1 MAKAHSH
8 YVCQQ
13 CGYES
18 TGWLGKCPN
27 CESWGS
33 LVETVVVSTRAAAH
47 GAASGN
53 SKPINLSEIKTDK
66 LQRISTNI
74 DEFDQ
79 ILGGGIVNAQVIL
92 IAGAPGIGK
101 STLLLQVADVFGNT
115 LYASG
120 EESANQIALRAQRLK
135 IKNKKLNILEDT
147 DVDSIINSATSLKP
161 NVLIIDSIQVMST
174 RDLTGMAGS
183 VGQIRECAFR
193 LVRFAKENNIPVFI
207 IGHVT
212 KEGSVAGPAVL
223 AHIVDTVLWFEGDK
237 SLTLRMIRAVKNR
250 FGPTDEVGV
259 FEMAEKGL
267 ISISNPESI
276 FLEENT
282 TKVPGSIVSAIM
294 QGSRPI
300 LVEIES
306 LVVPSKLAFPKRI
319 AQGIDSKRFEL
330 LLAVL
335 TKHCKLPLYEYD
347 CFVNVA
353 GGIVAKDPSVD
364 LAICMAVASSFF
376 DKPIKNDTL
385 AIGEVGLLGEIRKV
399 VAEERIIKLAKR
411 LGYKNTI
418 TSKEFK
424 SLTQVIHNF
433 FRPSKSSK

>member
-27 CESWGS
+27 CDSWGS
-33 LVETVVVSTRAAAH
+33 LVETISAPTTINSTVKNIT
-47 GAASGN
+47 S
-53 SKPINLSEIKTDK
+53 SKPVLLSSIKTDK
-66 LQRISTNI
+66 LKRISTKI

-101 STLLLQVADVFGNT
+101 STLLLQVANVFGNT

-120 EESANQIALRAQRLK
+120 EESATQIALRAERLK
-135 IKNKKLNILEDT
+135 IQNNKLNILEETNIDA
-147 DVDSIINSATSLKP
+147 IINEATNLKP

-174 RDLTGMAGS
+174 GDLTGMAGS

-193 LVRFAKENNIPVFI
+193 LVRFAKQNNIPVFI

-259 FEMAEKGL
+259 FEMKDVGL
-267 ISISNPESI
+267 VSIGNPESI
-276 FLEENT
+276 FLEGNIN
-282 TKVPGSIVSAIM
+282 KVPGSIVSAIM
-294 QGSRPI
+294 QGTRPI

-306 LVVPSKLAFPKRI
+306 LVIPRKLAFPKRI
-319 AQGIDSKRFEL
+319 AQGVDSKRAEL
-330 LLAVL
+330 WLAV
-335 TKHCKLPLYEYD
+335 
-347 CFVNVA
+347 
-353 GGIVAKDPSVD
+353 
-364 LAICMAVASSFF
+364 
-376 DKPIKNDTL
+376 
-385 AIGEVGLLGEIRKV
+385 
-399 VAEERIIKLAKR
+399 
-411 LGYKNTI
+411 
-418 TSKEFK
+418 
-424 SLTQVIHNF
+424 
-433 FRPSKSSK
+433 